1 MERLGIGW
9 KCVLFCEWGPTRGIQ
24 LQPLPAVAAAARS
37 PIHKTMLAAR
47 HGEGPRFGRCTQ
59 LKFSWGH
66 PGFGGWGERLRRH
79 KGSGLNS
86 RMNRSLPCRLLKDT
100 LNTLFPALEL

>member
-37 PIHKTMLAAR
+37 PIHKTTLTAR
-47 HGEGPRFGRCTQ
+47 HGEGPRFGRCAQ

-66 PGFGGWGERLRRH
+66 PGFGGWGGATTTAQRKWFKLQDESKPPLQAFKRYFEH
-79 KGSGLNS
+79 VVSS
-86 RMNRSLPCRLLKDT
+86 S
-100 LNTLFPALEL
+100 